1 MNSQRDEDEV
11 ELPRIK
17 ENTLWCTMRQEG
29 FTNATPGHIESN
41 HGEDSYES

>member
-1 MNSQRDEDEV
+1 M
-11 ELPRIK
+11 ELPRIN

-29 FTNATPGHIESN
+29 FTNATLPSN